1 MILDQG
7 RAKSLRISKGRKSET
22 TMAHKNKMQKYP
34 VDATSQNKSCL
45 LRRFKSRLEKD
56 ISAGPK

>member
-1 MILDQG
+1 
-7 RAKSLRISKGRKSET
+7 
-22 TMAHKNKMQKYP
+22 MAHKNKMQKYP